1 VGDRAKGNQGFGIFM
16 FGDVGSGG
24 GGTAEI
30 DGNTV
35 RANVLDGI
43 HLAAS
48 ATGHDLRSNVSGGT
62 AVQDNGNCEF
72 NVSAGNFNMGGNKAN
87 RSNITGAFGSPFP
100 VGCLGTP

>member
-1 VGDRAKGNQGFGIFM
+1 MGDRAKGNQGFGIFM

-48 ATGHDLRSNVSGGT
+48 ATGHDLRYNVSGGT